1 MRIFRISNKN
11 KIALAPVVI
20 LRCVLPQ
27 WDLRFPSYKCLKK
40 DIFSRYI
47 LTPTKFNCTLG
58 HAQIL
63 GQTPKKTR
71 NLFLQ
76 WDFYDEI
83 PYPETRFDTDFT
95 QICGPN

>member
-1 MRIFRISNKN
+1 M
-11 KIALAPVVI
+11 
-20 LRCVLPQ
+20 
-27 WDLRFPSYKCLKK
+27 
-40 DIFSRYI
+40 FSRYI

-71 NLFLQ
+71 NFFLQ

-83 PYPETRFDTDFT
+83 PYPETRFDTDFA
-95 QICGPN
+95 QISGPNLILSRYLFKPLIENEMRMYCLLKRLFSPSVFGICG